1 MNNNVSEAHV
11 HGANPRHKE
20 LIDTH
25 QATAPFSVKSLLESI
40 VLLWL
45 KKMSLFSAIGSDKIE
60 RRPLV
65 IIIAKKMFKLIP
77 LFRLNLFILFEMN
90 KKLFL
95 ARDWSRALSNQ
106 VLRKIVKFYNSLNVN
121 Y

>member
-1 MNNNVSEAHV
+1 
-11 HGANPRHKE
+11 
-20 LIDTH
+20 
-25 QATAPFSVKSLLESI
+25 
-40 VLLWL
+40 
-45 KKMSLFSAIGSDKIE
+45 
-60 RRPLV
+60 
-65 IIIAKKMFKLIP
+65 MFKLIP